1 MTEHFTFRKECLQ
14 KYDIEIYDNI
24 MELFDSLPLVCIV
37 NDLFFCVHS
46 GISPELRDLVDINT
60 KINRF

>member
-1 MTEHFTFRKECLQ
+1 
-14 KYDIEIYDNI
+14 

-37 NDLFFCVHS
+37 NDLYFCVHS